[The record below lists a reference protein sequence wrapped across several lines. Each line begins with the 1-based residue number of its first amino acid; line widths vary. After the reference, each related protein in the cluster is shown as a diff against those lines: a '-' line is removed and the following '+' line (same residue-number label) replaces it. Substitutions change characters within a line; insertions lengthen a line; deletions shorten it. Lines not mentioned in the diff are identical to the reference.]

1 MSAVATR
8 PRLGFLGLG
17 WIGRLRLDALEA
29 SGEVDVA
36 GVADPAVSGA
46 LDSLDDLLE
55 LPLDGVVIATPNA
68 LHAEQ
73 AIAALE
79 HGVAVFCQ
87 KPLARSASEAQEVVD
102 AARAADLLLAVDLSY
117 RHAEAFRVA
126 HDLVR
131 DGALGDVFA
140 VDLVFHNAYG
150 PDKEWFYDPRLSG
163 GGCLLDLGTH
173 LLDLVLWTLGG
184 EAEVRSSRLVGGAVE
199 EYATAELDVADAAV
213 RLACSWRLHA
223 GADAVIGATFYG
235 RDGAVSVRN
244 VGGSFYDFSA
254 ELLRGTAREP
264 LVEPPD
270 DWGARAALAWLRRL
284 AHDPSFDPE
293 IESAVRVAALVDDI
307 YGR

>member
-102 AARAADLLLAVDLSY
+102 AARAADVLLAVDLSY

-184 EAEVRSSRLVGGAVE
+184 EAEVRSSRLVGGAE
-199 EYATAELDVADAAV
+199 
-213 RLACSWRLHA
+213 
-223 GADAVIGATFYG
+223 IG
-235 RDGAVSVRN
+235 
-244 VGGSFYDFSA
+244 
-254 ELLRGTAREP
+254 
-264 LVEPPD
+264 
-270 DWGARAALAWLRRL
+270 RA
-284 AHDPSFDPE
+284 H
-293 IESAVRVAALVDDI
+293 V
-307 YGR
+307 

>member
-8 PRLGFLGLG
+8 PRLGFLGVG

-46 LDSLDDLLE
+46 LESLDDLLE

-87 KPLARSASEAQEVVD
+87 KPLARSASEAKEVVD
-102 AARAADLLLAVDLSY
+102 AACAADALLAVDLSY
-117 RHAEAFRVA
+117 RHVEAFRVA

-293 IESAVRVAALVDDI
+293 IESAVRVAALADDI

>member
-1 MSAVATR
+1 MATR

-102 AARAADLLLAVDLSY
+102 AARAADVLLAVDLSY

-131 DGALGDVFA
+131 DGALGEVFA

-270 DWGARAALAWLRRL
+270 DWGARAALAWSRRL